1 MESLSKLAALCSEV
15 TVILA
20 AVAMLV
26 KPLRNKLLGLD
37 KLTDALKCQLRHD
50 MLHTYYR
57 HREGRTIRQYELED
71 FLYLYRGYKALGG
84 NSFIDRIKARST
96 SGRWSREG
104 RQGLHLGGNPH
115 DKGHPALRRGAG
127 QRLDRQ
133 PDLERHRGE
142 ARRGLL
148 AP

>member
-1 MESLSKLAALCSEV
+1 MEQIAQAAALCSEV

-37 KLTDALKCQLRHD
+37 KLTDALRCQLRHD

-57 HREGRTIRQYELED
+57 HREDRTIRQYELED

-84 NSFIDRIKARST
+84 NSFIDRIKDEVDDWEVMS
-96 SGRWSREG
+96 
-104 RQGLHLGGNPH
+104 
-115 DKGHPALRRGAG
+115 
-127 QRLDRQ
+127 
-133 PDLERHRGE
+133 
-142 ARRGLL
+142 
-148 AP
+148 